1 MPLPT
6 VRLRHVAGRI
16 FTNPARVPRIG
27 GKARGIVY
35 GRGMRLLPGL
45 AVAAGGL
52 GVAYLVHALVPVL
65 PVLTVCVLV
74 GLVIG
79 QLPAMQAPLD
89 GQLKPGLALS
99 SRRLLRVGIVLLG
112 LKLSLVDIADLGVPV
127 LLAVLAVVVL
137 TFFGTLL
144 MGRLAKLPDDQPL
157 LLAAGFAICGVSA
170 IGAMAAVTR
179 SRQSEIAVPAALVT
193 LCGSL
198 AIAVLPLLHG
208 PLGLSD
214 LQFGAWA
221 GASVHDVGQVV
232 AVAQTAG
239 ASALA
244 LAIAVKLTRVLLLAP
259 LVAGVGVYRRLRVVE
274 ETDAASAPRPPIVP
288 LFVLG
293 FLAAM
298 LVRTFLPV
306 PEPVLLAADVVQ
318 TVLFGLALVAL
329 GSSIRVVSLVRTSG
343 RALLVGLA
351 SWVLVAALA
360 WGAVTLTT
368 A

>member
-1 MPLPT
+1 
-6 VRLRHVAGRI
+6 
-16 FTNPARVPRIG
+16 
-27 GKARGIVY
+27 
-35 GRGMRLLPGL
+35 MRLLPGL

-52 GVAYLVHALVPVL
+52 ALAFVVHALVPAL
-65 PVLTVCVLV
+65 PILTLCVLF
-74 GLVIG
+74 GLVLG
-79 QLPAMQAPLD
+79 QIPRAQTALD
-89 GQLKPGLALS
+89 GPLKPGLALS
-99 SRRLLRVGIVLLG
+99 SRRLLRIGVVLLG
-112 LKLSLVDIADLGVPV
+112 LKLSLVDIVDLGAPM
-127 LLAVLAVVVL
+127 LIAVVVVVLL

-144 MGRLAKLPDDQPL
+144 MGRLAKLPGDQPL

-179 SRQSEIAVPAALVT
+179 SKQSEIALPAALVT

-208 PLGLSD
+208 PLGFTD
-214 LQFGAWA
+214 LQFGAWV

-259 LVAGVGVYRRLRVVE
+259 LVAGVGVYRRVRAVD
-274 ETDAASAPRPPIVP
+274 ETDAASGARPPIVP

-298 LVRTFLPV
+298 LVRTYLPV
-306 PEPVLLAADVVQ
+306 PDGVLLAADLVQ

-343 RALLVGLA
+343 RSLLVGLA

>member
-1 MPLPT
+1 
-6 VRLRHVAGRI
+6 
-16 FTNPARVPRIG
+16 
-27 GKARGIVY
+27 
-35 GRGMRLLPGL
+35 MRLLPGL

-52 GVAYLVHALVPVL
+52 LLAFVLHALVPAL
-65 PVLTVCVLV
+65 PILTLCVAI
-74 GLVIG
+74 GLVLG
-79 QLPAMQAPLD
+79 QIPAMQAPLD
-89 GQLKPGLALS
+89 GPLRPGLALS
-99 SRRLLRVGIVLLG
+99 SRRLLRIGVVLLG
-112 LKLSLVDIADLGVPV
+112 LKLSLFDIVDLGVPV
-127 LLAVLAVVVL
+127 LVAVVLVVLL

-144 MGRLAKLPDDQPL
+144 MGRLAKLPGDQPL

-179 SRQSEIAVPAALVT
+179 SKQSEIALPAALVT

-198 AIAVLPLLHG
+198 AIVVLPALHG
-208 PLGLSD
+208 PLGFTD

-259 LVAGVGVYRRLRVVE
+259 LVAGVGVYRRIRVAD
-274 ETDAASAPRPPIVP
+274 ETDAASGPRPPIVP
-288 LFVLG
+288 LFVIG

-298 LVRTFLPV
+298 VARTYLPAA
-306 PEPVLLAADVVQ
+306 EEVLAAADVVQ

-343 RALLVGLA
+343 RSLLVGLGA
-351 SWVLVAALA
+351 WVLVAALA

>member
-1 MPLPT
+1 MAFVVHLALPAVPLLT
-6 VRLRHVAGRI
+6 LCVV
-16 FTNPARVPRIG
+16 V
-27 GKARGIVY
+27 
-35 GRGMRLLPGL
+35 
-45 AVAAGGL
+45 
-52 GVAYLVHALVPVL
+52 GVVVGQL
-65 PVLTVCVLV
+65 PVLR
-74 GLVIG
+74 GR
-79 QLPAMQAPLD
+79 LD
-89 GQLKPGLALS
+89 TEWKPGFALA
-99 SRRLLRVGIVLLG
+99 SRRLLRIGIVLLG
-112 LKLSLVDIADLGVPV
+112 LKLGLGDIVDLGAPTLV
-127 LLAVLAVVVL
+127 AVVIVVVL

-144 MGRLAKLPDDQPL
+144 LGRLARLPGDEPL
-157 LLAAGFAICGVSA
+157 LLAAGFSICGVSA

-179 SRQSEIAVPAALVT
+179 SKPNEIAVPAALVT

-198 AIAVLPLLHG
+198 AIVVLPVLHA
-208 PLGLSD
+208 PLGLTD

-244 LAIAVKLTRVLLLAP
+244 LAVAIKLTRVLLLAP
-259 LVAGVGVYRRLRVVE
+259 LVAGVGVYRRYSTI
-274 ETDAASAPRPPIVP
+274 ETADAASAPRPPIVP
-288 LFVLG
+288 LFVIG

-343 RALLVGLA
+343 RSLVVGLA

-360 WGAVTLTT
+360 FGAVTLTT

>member
-1 MPLPT
+1 
-6 VRLRHVAGRI
+6 
-16 FTNPARVPRIG
+16 
-27 GKARGIVY
+27 
-35 GRGMRLLPGL
+35 MRLLPGL

-52 GVAYLVHALVPVL
+52 LLAFAVHLALPVVPVL
-65 PVLTVCVLV
+65 TMCV
-74 GLVIG
+74 VIG
-79 QLPAMQAPLD
+79 VVLGQIPALRGRLD
-89 GQLKPGLALS
+89 GAWKPGFALAA
-99 SRRLLRVGIVLLG
+99 RRLLRIGIVLLG
-112 LKLSLVDIADLGVPV
+112 LKLGLGDIVDLGAPTLV
-127 LLAVLAVVVL
+127 AVVIVVVL

-144 MGRLAKLPDDQPL
+144 LGRLARLPGDEPL
-157 LLAAGFAICGVSA
+157 LLAAGFSICGVSA

-179 SRQSEIAVPAALVT
+179 SKPSEIAVPAALVT

-198 AIAVLPLLHG
+198 AIVVLPLLHA
-208 PLGLSD
+208 PLALTD

-244 LAIAVKLTRVLLLAP
+244 LAVAIKLTRVLLLAP
-259 LVAGVGVYRRLRVVE
+259 LVAGVGVYRRYSRNGV
-274 ETDAASAPRPPIVP
+274 TDAASAPRPPIVP

-306 PEPVLLAADVVQ
+306 PEAALAAADVAQ
-318 TVLFGLALVAL
+318 TILFGLALVAL

-343 RALLVGLA
+343 RSLLVGLA

-360 WGAVTLTT
+360 WGAVVLTT

>member
-1 MPLPT
+1 
-6 VRLRHVAGRI
+6 
-16 FTNPARVPRIG
+16 
-27 GKARGIVY
+27 
-35 GRGMRLLPGL
+35 MRFLPGL

-52 GVAYLVHALVPVL
+52 ILAFAVHALVPAV
-65 PVLTVCVLV
+65 PVLTLCVV
-74 GLVIG
+74 AGLVLG
-79 QLPAMQAPLD
+79 QIPAMRGPLD
-89 GQLKPGLALS
+89 GALQPGLALS
-99 SRRLLRVGIVLLG
+99 SRRLLRLGVVLLG
-112 LKLSLVDIADLGVPV
+112 LKLSLVDIVDLGVPMLVAVFAVV
-127 LLAVLAVVVL
+127 LL
-137 TFFGTLL
+137 TFAGTLA
-144 MGRLAKLPDDQPL
+144 MGRLARLPGDQPV

-179 SRQSEIAVPAALVT
+179 SKQSDVALPAALVT

-208 PLGLSD
+208 PLGLTD

-239 ASALA
+239 AGALA
-244 LAIAVKLTRVLLLAP
+244 LAVAVKLTRVLLLAP
-259 LVAGVGVYRRLRVVE
+259 LVAGVGVVRRLR
-274 ETDAASAPRPPIVP
+274 AAGDGESASGPRPSIVP
-288 LFVLG
+288 LFVVG

-298 LVRTFLPV
+298 IVRTYLPV
-306 PEPVLLAADVVQ
+306 PEQVLAAADLVQ

-329 GSSIRVVSLVRTSG
+329 GSSIRLVSLVRTSG

-360 WGAVTLTT
+360 WGAVTL
-368 A
+368 ASA

>member
-1 MPLPT
+1 MAFVVHLALPAVPLLT
-6 VRLRHVAGRI
+6 LCVVVGQ
-16 FTNPARVPRIG
+16 
-27 GKARGIVY
+27 
-35 GRGMRLLPGL
+35 
-45 AVAAGGL
+45 
-52 GVAYLVHALVPVL
+52 L
-65 PVLTVCVLV
+65 PVLR
-74 GLVIG
+74 GR
-79 QLPAMQAPLD
+79 LD
-89 GQLKPGLALS
+89 TEWKPGFALA
-99 SRRLLRVGIVLLG
+99 SRRLLRIGIVLLG
-112 LKLSLVDIADLGVPV
+112 LKLGLGDIVDLGAPTLV
-127 LLAVLAVVVL
+127 AVVIVVVL

-144 MGRLAKLPDDQPL
+144 LGRLARLPGDEPL
-157 LLAAGFAICGVSA
+157 LLAAGFSICGVSA

-179 SRQSEIAVPAALVT
+179 SKPNEIAVPAALVT

-198 AIAVLPLLHG
+198 AIVVLPVLHA
-208 PLGLSD
+208 PLGLTD

-244 LAIAVKLTRVLLLAP
+244 LAVAIKLTRVLLLAP
-259 LVAGVGVYRRLRVVE
+259 LVAGVGVYRRYSTI
-274 ETDAASAPRPPIVP
+274 ETADAASAPRPPIVP
-288 LFVLG
+288 LFVIG

-306 PEPVLLAADVVQ
+306 PESVLAGADLVQ

-343 RALLVGLA
+343 RSLLVGLA

-360 WGAVTLTT
+360 WGAVVLTT
-368 A
+368 G

>member
-1 MPLPT
+1 M
-6 VRLRHVAGRI
+6 
-16 FTNPARVPRIG
+16 
-27 GKARGIVY
+27 
-35 GRGMRLLPGL
+35 L
-45 AVAAGGL
+45 AFA
-52 GVAYLVHALVPVL
+52 VHALLPAVPVL
-65 PVLTVCVLV
+65 TLCVAF
-74 GLVIG
+74 GLVLG
-79 QLPAMQAPLD
+79 QIPAMQAPLD
-89 GQLKPGLALS
+89 GALKPGLALS
-99 SRRLLRVGIVLLG
+99 SRRLLRIGVVLLG
-112 LKLSLVDIADLGVPV
+112 LKLSLVDIVDLGAPMLV
-127 LLAVLAVVVL
+127 AVVVVVLL
-137 TFFGTLL
+137 TFAGTLL
-144 MGRLAKLPDDQPL
+144 MGRLARLPGDQPL

-179 SRQSEIAVPAALVT
+179 SKQNEIALPAALVT

-208 PLGLSD
+208 PLGFTD

-239 ASALA
+239 AGALA

-259 LVAGVGVYRRLRVVE
+259 LVAGVGVYRRVRSVG
-274 ETDAASAPRPPIVP
+274 ETESASGSRPPIVP

-298 LVRTFLPV
+298 IVRTFVPV
-306 PEPVLLAADVVQ
+306 PEEVLAAADLVQ

-351 SWVLVAALA
+351 SWVLVATLA

-368 A
+368 

>member
-1 MPLPT
+1 
-6 VRLRHVAGRI
+6 
-16 FTNPARVPRIG
+16 
-27 GKARGIVY
+27 
-35 GRGMRLLPGL
+35 MRLLPGL

-52 GVAYLVHALVPVL
+52 ALAFLVHLAL
-65 PVLTVCVLV
+65 PVVPILTLCVIF
-74 GLVIG
+74 GLVLG
-79 QLPAMQAPLD
+79 QIPALQAPLD
-89 GQLKPGLALS
+89 GALKPGLALS
-99 SRRLLRVGIVLLG
+99 SRRLLRIGVVLLG
-112 LKLSLVDIADLGVPV
+112 LKLSLVDIADLGAPM
-127 LLAVLAVVVL
+127 LIAVVVVVLL

-144 MGRLAKLPDDQPL
+144 MGRLAKLPGDQPL

-179 SRQSEIAVPAALVT
+179 SKQSEIAVPAALVT

-198 AIAVLPLLHG
+198 AIGVLPLLHG
-208 PLGLSD
+208 PLGFTD

-239 ASALA
+239 AGALA

-259 LVAGVGVYRRLRVVE
+259 LVAGVGVYRRYRSIDV
-274 ETDAASAPRPPIVP
+274 TDAASGPRPPIVP

-306 PEPVLLAADVVQ
+306 SDEVLLAADTVQ
-318 TVLFGLALVAL
+318 TILFGLALVAL
-329 GSSIRVVSLVRTSG
+329 GSAIRVVSLVRTSG
-343 RALLVGLA
+343 RSLLVGLA

-360 WGAVTLTT
+360 WGAVSLTT

>member
-1 MPLPT
+1 MAFVVHLALPAVPL
-6 VRLRHVAGRI
+6 
-16 FTNPARVPRIG
+16 
-27 GKARGIVY
+27 
-35 GRGMRLLPGL
+35 
-45 AVAAGGL
+45 
-52 GVAYLVHALVPVL
+52 
-65 PVLTVCVLV
+65 LTLCVLV
-74 GLVIG
+74 GVVVG
-79 QLPAMQAPLD
+79 QLPVLRGRLD
-89 GQLKPGLALS
+89 TEWKPGFALA
-99 SRRLLRVGIVLLG
+99 SRRLLRIGIVLLG
-112 LKLSLVDIADLGVPV
+112 LKLGLGDIVDLGAPTLV
-127 LLAVLAVVVL
+127 AVVIVVVL

-144 MGRLAKLPDDQPL
+144 LGRLARLPGDEPL
-157 LLAAGFAICGVSA
+157 LLAAGFSICGVSA

-179 SRQSEIAVPAALVT
+179 SKPNEIAVPAALVT

-198 AIAVLPLLHG
+198 AIVVLPVLHA
-208 PLGLSD
+208 PLGLTD

-244 LAIAVKLTRVLLLAP
+244 LAVAIKLTRVLLLAP
-259 LVAGVGVYRRLRVVE
+259 LVAGVGVYRRYSTI
-274 ETDAASAPRPPIVP
+274 ETADAASAPRPPIVP
-288 LFVLG
+288 LFVIG

-306 PEPVLLAADVVQ
+306 PESVLAGADLVQ

-343 RALLVGLA
+343 RSLLVGLA

-360 WGAVTLTT
+360 WGAVVLTT
-368 A
+368 G

>member
-1 MPLPT
+1 
-6 VRLRHVAGRI
+6 
-16 FTNPARVPRIG
+16 
-27 GKARGIVY
+27 
-35 GRGMRLLPGL
+35 MRLLPGL

-52 GVAYLVHALVPVL
+52 TLAFAVHALVPSLPILTLCVVFGVVL
-65 PVLTVCVLV
+65 
-74 GLVIG
+74 G
-79 QLPAMQAPLD
+79 QIPAMRSPLD
-89 GQLKPGLALS
+89 GPLQPGLALS
-99 SRRLLRVGIVLLG
+99 SRRLLRIGVVLLG
-112 LKLSLVDIADLGVPV
+112 LKLSLVDIVDLGAPMLV
-127 LLAVLAVVVL
+127 AVVVVVLL
-137 TFFGTLL
+137 TFFGTLF
-144 MGRLAKLPDDQPL
+144 MGRLAHLPGDQPL

-179 SRQSEIAVPAALVT
+179 SKQSEMALPAALVT

-198 AIAVLPLLHG
+198 AIVVLPLLHG
-208 PLGLSD
+208 PLGFTD

-259 LVAGVGVYRRLRVVE
+259 LVAGVGLYRRIRVAE
-274 ETDAASAPRPPIVP
+274 EADAASGPRPPIVP

-298 LVRTFLPV
+298 LVRTYLPV
-306 PEPVLLAADVVQ
+306 PDGVLEAADVVQ

-329 GSSIRVVSLVRTSG
+329 GSSIRLVSLVRTSG
-343 RALLVGLA
+343 RALVVGLA
-351 SWVLVAALA
+351 AWVLVAALA

>member
-1 MPLPT
+1 VAFVVHLALPAVPLLT
-6 VRLRHVAGRI
+6 LCVV
-16 FTNPARVPRIG
+16 V
-27 GKARGIVY
+27 
-35 GRGMRLLPGL
+35 
-45 AVAAGGL
+45 
-52 GVAYLVHALVPVL
+52 GVVVGQL
-65 PVLTVCVLV
+65 PVLR
-74 GLVIG
+74 GR
-79 QLPAMQAPLD
+79 LD
-89 GQLKPGLALS
+89 TEWKPGFALA
-99 SRRLLRVGIVLLG
+99 SRRLLRIGIVLLG
-112 LKLSLVDIADLGVPV
+112 LKLGLGDIVDLGAPTLV
-127 LLAVLAVVVL
+127 AVVIVVVL

-144 MGRLAKLPDDQPL
+144 LGRLARLPGDEPL
-157 LLAAGFAICGVSA
+157 LLAAGFSICGVSA

-179 SRQSEIAVPAALVT
+179 SKPNEIAVPAALVT

-198 AIAVLPLLHG
+198 AIVVLPVLHA
-208 PLGLSD
+208 PLGLTD

-244 LAIAVKLTRVLLLAP
+244 LAVAIKLTRVLLLAP
-259 LVAGVGVYRRLRVVE
+259 LVAGVGVYRRYSTI
-274 ETDAASAPRPPIVP
+274 ETADAASAPRPPIVP
-288 LFVLG
+288 LFVIG

-306 PEPVLLAADVVQ
+306 PESVLAGADLVQ

-343 RALLVGLA
+343 RSLLVGLA

-360 WGAVTLTT
+360 WGAVVLTT
-368 A
+368 G

>member
-1 MPLPT
+1 
-6 VRLRHVAGRI
+6 
-16 FTNPARVPRIG
+16 
-27 GKARGIVY
+27 
-35 GRGMRLLPGL
+35 MRLLPGL

-52 GVAYLVHALVPVL
+52 VVAFVVHLALPAVPL
-65 PVLTVCVLV
+65 LTLCVLV
-74 GLVIG
+74 GVVVG
-79 QLPAMQAPLD
+79 QLPVLRGRLD
-89 GQLKPGLALS
+89 TEWKPGFALA
-99 SRRLLRVGIVLLG
+99 SRRLLRIGIVLLG
-112 LKLSLVDIADLGVPV
+112 LKLGLGDIVDLGAPTLV
-127 LLAVLAVVVL
+127 AVVIVVVL

-144 MGRLAKLPDDQPL
+144 LGRLARLPGDEPL
-157 LLAAGFAICGVSA
+157 LLAAGFSICGVSA

-179 SRQSEIAVPAALVT
+179 SKPNEIAVPAALVT

-198 AIAVLPLLHG
+198 AIVVLPVLHA
-208 PLGLSD
+208 PLGLTD

-244 LAIAVKLTRVLLLAP
+244 LAVAIKLTRVLLLAP
-259 LVAGVGVYRRLRVVE
+259 LVAGVGVYRRYSTI
-274 ETDAASAPRPPIVP
+274 ETADAASAPRPPIVP
-288 LFVLG
+288 LFVIG

-298 LVRTFLPV
+298 LVRTFLPL
-306 PEPVLLAADVVQ
+306 PESVLAGADLVQ

-343 RALLVGLA
+343 RSLLVGLA

-360 WGAVTLTT
+360 WGAVVLTT
-368 A
+368 G

>member
-1 MPLPT
+1 
-6 VRLRHVAGRI
+6 
-16 FTNPARVPRIG
+16 
-27 GKARGIVY
+27 
-35 GRGMRLLPGL
+35 MRLLPGL

-52 GVAYLVHALVPVL
+52 LLAFAVHLALPVVPVL
-65 PVLTVCVLV
+65 TLCVVIGVVL
-74 GLVIG
+74 G
-79 QLPAMQAPLD
+79 QLPALRERLD
-89 GQLKPGLALS
+89 GAWKPGFALAA
-99 SRRLLRVGIVLLG
+99 RRLLRIGIVLLG
-112 LKLSLVDIADLGVPV
+112 LKLGLGDIVDLGAPTLV
-127 LLAVLAVVVL
+127 AVVIVVVL

-144 MGRLAKLPDDQPL
+144 LGRLARLPGDEPL
-157 LLAAGFAICGVSA
+157 LLAAGFSICGVSA

-179 SRQSEIAVPAALVT
+179 SKPSEIAVPAALVT

-198 AIAVLPLLHG
+198 AIVVLPLLHA
-208 PLGLSD
+208 PLGLTD
-214 LQFGAWA
+214 LQFGAWS

-244 LAIAVKLTRVLLLAP
+244 LAVAIKLTRVLLLAP
-259 LVAGVGVYRRLRVVE
+259 LVAGVGVYRRYSQDGV
-274 ETDAASAPRPPIVP
+274 TDAASAPRPPIVP

-306 PEPVLLAADVVQ
+306 PETALAAADVAQ

-343 RALLVGLA
+343 RSLLVGLA

-360 WGAVTLTT
+360 WGAVVLTT